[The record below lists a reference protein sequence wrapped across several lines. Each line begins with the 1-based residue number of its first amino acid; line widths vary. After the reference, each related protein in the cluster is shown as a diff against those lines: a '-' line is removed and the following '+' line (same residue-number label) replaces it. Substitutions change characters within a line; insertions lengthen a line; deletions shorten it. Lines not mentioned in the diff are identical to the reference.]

1 MSQGQISDI
10 DIQAIPGLTPGTYT
24 NATVTVNVEGFVTVI
39 ANGTVLVPSGVQA
52 PASIVF
58 DHIDYVSTTEYI
70 TWRSSSTSAPN
81 AGAIEFY
88 GWQDSPDNATWNT
101 ETFHGDT
108 YQGRALTSGNQYA
121 RARAYPLVSTGAP
134 IVPSGW
140 VVSSVQAYAA
150 PIVAKRRVMLTFY
163 PASATADAAPN
174 VTQVARLPRGAG
186 GVSSQWKLM
195 SAILRVEGP
204 NATATTA
211 QVYYVSNPGSAAF
224 GAGTAVLASALS
236 AAGTTI
242 YEVSTTVF
250 TGSLATTGLPS
261 GSLWAPQ
268 FSALGGTGASL
279 ELEVEEV

>member
-10 DIQAIPGLTPGTYT
+10 DIQVIPGLTPGTYT

-39 ANGTVLVPSGVQA
+39 SNGTVLVPSGVQA

-58 DHIDYVSTTEYI
+58 DHVDYVSTTEYI

-150 PIVAKRRVMLTFY
+150 PIVAKRRVIFGPFY
-163 PASATADAAPN
+163 PASAGVADATPN
-174 VTQVARLPRGAG
+174 TGQLVRLPKSTN
-186 GVSSQWKLM
+186 GVQSQWKLM
-195 SAILRVEGP
+195 SATLRIEGP
-204 NATATTA
+204 NASATTV
-211 QVYYVSNPGSAAF
+211 QVYYVSNPGNAAF
-224 GAGTAVLASALS
+224 GAGTV
-236 AAGTTI
+236 I
-242 YEVSTTVF
+242 VIV
-250 TGSLATTGLPS
+250 
-261 GSLWAPQ
+261 
-268 FSALGGTGASL
+268 
-279 ELEVEEV
+279 